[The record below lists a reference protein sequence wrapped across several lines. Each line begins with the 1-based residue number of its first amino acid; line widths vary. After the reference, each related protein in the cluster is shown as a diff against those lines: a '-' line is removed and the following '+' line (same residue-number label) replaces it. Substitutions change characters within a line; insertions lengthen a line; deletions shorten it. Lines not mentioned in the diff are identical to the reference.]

1 MGRGVGEK
9 SAIIGIGIKALIV
22 VIIIVFL
29 FSSGCSND
37 FLDVIKEKIARDK
50 AKDITA
56 FSFLAANNGVLST
69 DVGATITRT
78 DISATVPYGT
88 DVTAL
93 VATFTTTG
101 ASVTVD
107 ATAQVSGDTANN
119 FSSPVTYRVT
129 AGDSSSQ
136 DYTITVALN
145 TAVDYTISNP
155 TFPSSGVTDG
165 AFNGDFAITNLGTAV
180 GNQTIDWDVYL
191 SIDDTYDAGDTPI
204 GAEGTGTQDPLAAGT
219 SSPVIDFLGNWSSTI
234 GTYYLIIVI
243 SAADDSN
250 TSNNETASSIIPISI
265 VDYTISN
272 PTFPSSGVTDGA
284 FNGDFAITNSGT
296 AVGNQTIDWDV
307 YLSIDDTYDAGD
319 TPIGAGGTGTQDPL
333 AAGTSSPVIDFSGN
347 WPSTIGTYYLI
358 IVISAA
364 DDSNT
369 SNNETASSPIPI
381 GIVDYT
387 ISNPTFPSSGVT
399 DGAFNDDFA
408 ITNSGTAVGN
418 QTIDWD
424 VYLSIDDTY
433 DAGDT
438 PIGAGGTGTQ
448 DPLAAG
454 TSSPVIDFS
463 GNWPSTIGTYYL
475 IIVISAADDSN
486 TDNNETPSLPIP
498 ISAQAVRIS
507 VDDAFDSGHS
517 KLALMGTEYG
527 VAWSDY
533 RDGNAEI
540 YFARIDAD
548 GAKIVSD
555 TRISV
560 DDTYDSNGLS
570 LVWTGIE
577 YGVAWSD
584 YRDGNA
590 EIYFARID
598 SNGTKIGSD
607 TRISVDDTYDSIDSS
622 LVWTGTEYG
631 VAWTDYR
638 DVSSSIYFARIDAN
652 GTKIG
657 NDTRISVDDTYSSR
671 KPSLV
676 WTGSEYGIS
685 WEDGRDADFEI
696 YFARIDAN
704 GTKIGSGTRISPS
717 DTYDS
722 QSPSLIWTGTQFG
735 LAWGDERDIFSS
747 IYFARIDANG
757 TKIGSDTRIS
767 VDDAYDSDN
776 PSLVWT
782 GTEFG
787 VAWENYRDGDFWEIF
802 FGRIDANG
810 TKIGSDTRISV
821 DDTYNSE
828 FPFLVWTGSEYGI
841 SWEDGRDGNAEI
853 YFAHF

>member
-165 AFNGDFAITNLGTAV
+165 AFNG
-180 GNQTIDWDVYL
+180 
-191 SIDDTYDAGDTPI
+191 
-204 GAEGTGTQDPLAAGT
+204 
-219 SSPVIDFLGNWSSTI
+219 
-234 GTYYLIIVI
+234 
-243 SAADDSN
+243 
-250 TSNNETASSIIPISI
+250 
-265 VDYTISN
+265 
-272 PTFPSSGVTDGA
+272 
-284 FNGDFAITNSGT
+284 
-296 AVGNQTIDWDV
+296 
-307 YLSIDDTYDAGD
+307 
-319 TPIGAGGTGTQDPL
+319 
-333 AAGTSSPVIDFSGN
+333 
-347 WPSTIGTYYLI
+347 
-358 IVISAA
+358 
-364 DDSNT
+364 
-369 SNNETASSPIPI
+369 
-381 GIVDYT
+381 
-387 ISNPTFPSSGVT
+387 
-399 DGAFNDDFA
+399 DFA